1 MVIRRSCMVTLLSVL
16 LVTFAAARQ
25 ETGLAL
31 LDAVFGSAGGPSLS
45 GSISVQGLLGSSF
58 EGVVITN
65 GDVSLTPGISFVG
78 PPSEPAVV
86 GDLDGDGSTAFP
98 DFLLF
103 AAVFGTRTGED
114 GFRTDADFDQ
124 SGDIGFPDFLVFAV
138 AFGQ

>member
-1 MVIRRSCMVTLLSVL
+1 MVTLLSVL

-31 LDAVFGSAGGPSLS
+31 LDAVFGSAGGPSSS

-86 GDLDGDGSTAFP
+86 GDVDGDGRGDMLIGAP
-98 DFLLF
+98 
-103 AAVFGTRTGED
+103 RND
-114 GFRTDADFDQ
+114 GG
-124 SGDIGFPDFLVFAV
+124 GDSAGKAYLILGSSF
-138 AFGQ
+138 